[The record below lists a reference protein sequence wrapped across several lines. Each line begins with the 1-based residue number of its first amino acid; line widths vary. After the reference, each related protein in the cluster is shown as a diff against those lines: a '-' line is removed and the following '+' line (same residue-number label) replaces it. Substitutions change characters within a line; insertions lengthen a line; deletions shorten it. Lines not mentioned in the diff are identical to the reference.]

1 MPTNS
6 QTYFPWKLDLNS
18 VGITKVRLNR
28 TFVTITQRSVP
39 GAHYIM
45 YEITGKARY
54 KKLLDNW
61 RQGIKDAPYTPNGMI
76 HIAQWGSARHA
87 TNVAF
92 LFALL
97 GRFDNQDCF
106 QPRFKCVENSRVY
119 VLVCR
124 QGRVG

>member
-1 MPTNS
+1 MFYHN
-6 QTYFPWKLDLNS
+6 
-18 VGITKVRLNR
+18 
-28 TFVTITQRSVP
+28 TFSVP

-45 YEITGKARY
+45 YEITGKARF
-54 KKLLDNW
+54 KNLLDNW

-97 GRFDNQDCF
+97 GRFDNQACF
-106 QPRFKCVENSRVY
+106 QPMYKCVGNAWVHA
-119 VLVCR
+119 
-124 QGRVG
+124 

>member
-1 MPTNS
+1 MDFSNFDTDKARANELAD
-6 QTYFPWKLDLNS
+6 QFPLETGFEFSWDNKS
-18 VGITKVRLNR
+18 KIESHVFIIIHRL
-28 TFVTITQRSVP
+28 VP

-45 YEITGKARY
+45 YEITGKARF

-106 QPRFKCVENSRVY
+106 QPIFDV
-119 VLVCR
+119 
-124 QGRVG
+124 

>member
-1 MPTNS
+1 
-6 QTYFPWKLDLNS
+6 
-18 VGITKVRLNR
+18 
-28 TFVTITQRSVP
+28 
-39 GAHYIM
+39 M
-45 YEITGKARY
+45 YEITGKTRY
-54 KKLLDNW
+54 KNLLDNW
-61 RQGIKDAPYTPNGMI
+61 RQGIKDALYTPNGMI

-106 QPRFKCVENSRVY
+106 QPPFKCVENLRVY